1 MCPPTVLQRT
11 PGKARRPQVPRR
23 TQRSESSDDDRHP
36 ELAIEKIP
44 PRAEAELDIIADATI
59 SESDGSIADDSGT
72 DNKLSA
78 RPVRRST
85 RSTARHHSN

>member
-1 MCPPTVLQRT
+1 MLGGHSDQNP
-11 PGKARRPQVPRR
+11 
-23 TQRSESSDDDRHP
+23 DDDCRP

-44 PRAEAELDIIADATI
+44 PIAEAERKQPDIIADATI

-78 RPVRRST
+78 RPVRHST